1 MDFLTLIKALNDSKA
16 QAQAAA
22 QAALAEAIEY
32 ANSLAY
38 SDANL
43 VVTEMDKNLSV
54 GLLLNAL
61 RQHVWDN
68 EADTSICEYGSVTL
82 NNSAKFPFNDSQQ
95 TVALQN
101 TQRNTKYIVIV
112 DDVTAGNIGDI
123 IVTDKQVNG
132 FKIAY
137 TGSAASATVKYTVI
151 GGFIK

>member
-1 MDFLTLIKALNDSKA
+1 MDFLTLIKALNYSKA

-54 GLLLNAL
+54 GLLLNAF
-61 RQHVWDN
+61 RQHIWQN
-68 EADTSICEYGSVTL
+68 EDDALICEDGTVSMT
-82 NNSAKFPFNDSQQ
+82 NTQKFPFNDSQK
-95 TVALQN
+95 TVALVK
-101 TQRNTKYIVIV
+101 TQKNTKYVVIV

-123 IVTDKQVNG
+123 VVTDKQVNG

-137 TGSAASATVKYTVI
+137 TGSAASATAKYTVI
-151 GGFIK
+151 GGIIK